1 MRKFSKKQYLAVGA
15 AAVIVASGAGVA
27 FAYWTSSGTGT
38 GTATTGSSS
47 EFVVTID
54 STSLADLSPNGPTE
68 TITYH
73 VKNTNSGAQSF
84 AAATPSVVD
93 TTHAGCGATDFSIT
107 DNTIVPGD
115 VQPGATVDGSFKL
128 QMIDT
133 GGDQDACQNA
143 TVNLKVAVS

>member
-1 MRKFSKKQYLAVGA
+1 MRKFSKKKYLAVGA

-27 FAYWTSSGTGT
+27 FAYWTSSGSGT
-38 GTATTGSSS
+38 GSATTGSSS
-47 EFVVTID
+47 SFVVTID
-54 STSLADLSPNGPTE
+54 STDLADLSPNGPIE

-93 TTHAGCGATDFSIT
+93 TTHSGCTSADFQIT
-107 DNTIVPGD
+107 ANTITPGD
-115 VQPGATVDGSFKL
+115 VASGDTVNGSFKL

-133 GGDQDACQNA
+133 GSEQNACQNA